1 MAVHLVTPG
10 LRFGDELRFQG
21 RQLSLQ
27 GAGEAGGGGGGG
39 SQQCQCAGGV
49 FNGKEIITQQNVAFV
64 MKKEARPIT
73 AVSNCSL

>member
-1 MAVHLVTPG
+1 MSCG
-10 LRFGDELRFQG
+10 SR
-21 RQLSLQ
+21 
-27 GAGEAGGGGGGG
+27 AGSCRYRERVKPAGGGGGG